1 MKTEIFLDFL
11 PEFTPKSPKNQG
23 IREKNT
29 SDRKIRK
36 KGCLASQRNSLTEK
50 IIINLKT
57 NNYINNQQKTF
68 LLFILHKLV
77 SLIQAVMQSITAI
90 HVNLGVDRLVQ
101 TLNERIH
108 GLQERRIA
116 CNACGNKSV
125 CR

>member
-1 MKTEIFLDFL
+1 MKTKVFLDFL
-11 PEFTPKSPKNQG
+11 PSFTPKSPKIN
-23 IREKNT
+23 ELE
-29 SDRKIRK
+29 RKTLQTGKYVK
-36 KGCLASQRNSLTEK
+36 KGCLASQRNSLTEN

-77 SLIQAVMQSITAI
+77 RLIQAVMQSITAI

-116 CNACGNKSV
+116 CSAGC
-125 CR
+125 